1 MDVKQWLG
9 EDNTLGLSIWE
20 NKYRYENETFDEWLD
35 RVSNGDEEL
44 KQLIIEKKFLFGGR
58 ILANRGLDKL
68 GKKITYSNC
77 YVLPQVK
84 DNIESI
90 YKTCSDLAR
99 TFSYS
104 GGCGVDISLLRPK
117 GMRVNNASEYTTG
130 ACSFMDT
137 FSQVTATIGARGRR
151 GALMLSI
158 DCSHPDLEEFISIK
172 NDLDKVTKAN
182 ISVRITDD
190 FMKAVKNDL
199 DWELY
204 FKTLRE
210 EMKKVV
216 KAKEVFKLLCKN
228 NWDFA
233 EPGILFWDRISNYNI
248 LSEDE
253 EFEYAG
259 TNPCARG

>member
-1 MDVKQWLG
+1 
-9 EDNTLGLSIWE
+9 
-20 NKYRYENETFDEWLD
+20 
-35 RVSNGDEEL
+35 
-44 KQLIIEKKFLFGGR
+44 
-58 ILANRGLDKL
+58 
-68 GKKITYSNC
+68 
-77 YVLPQVK
+77 
-84 DNIESI
+84 
-90 YKTCSDLAR
+90 
-99 TFSYS
+99 
-104 GGCGVDISLLRPK
+104 
-117 GMRVNNASEYTTG
+117 MRVNNASEYTTG

-158 DCSHPDLEEFISIK
+158 DCTHPDLEEFISIK
-172 NDLDKVTKAN
+172 NDLDRVTKAN
-182 ISVRITDD
+182 ISVRISDA
-190 FMKAVKNDL
+190 FMKAVENDE

-204 FKTLRE
+204 FKTEYE

-216 KAKEVFKLLCKN
+216 KAKEIFKLLCKN
-228 NWDFA
+228 NHEMA

>member
-1 MDVKQWLG
+1 
-9 EDNTLGLSIWE
+9 
-20 NKYRYENETFDEWLD
+20 
-35 RVSNGDEEL
+35 
-44 KQLIIEKKFLFGGR
+44 
-58 ILANRGLDKL
+58 
-68 GKKITYSNC
+68 
-77 YVLPQVK
+77 
-84 DNIESI
+84 
-90 YKTCSDLAR
+90 
-99 TFSYS
+99 
-104 GGCGVDISLLRPK
+104 
-117 GMRVNNASEYTTG
+117 
-130 ACSFMDT
+130 
-137 FSQVTATIGARGRR
+137 
-151 GALMLSI
+151 MLSI

-190 FMKAVKNDL
+190 FMEAVKNDL

-204 FKTLRE
+204 FKTERE

-216 KAKEVFKLLCKN
+216 KAKEIFKLLCKN

-248 LSEDE
+248 LSEDT